1 MAGFANALQDPVSAV
16 HHACRA
22 DALRVVRHERA
33 RGVAARIV
41 RAIDAILYSEAA
53 EAAEPHGCVWR
64 EGAGGLMDQQMHAR
78 FAVAQ
83 CIMIVP
89 LCCRHKT

>member
-1 MAGFANALQDPVSAV
+1 MADLTNALQDPVSAV

-41 RAIDAILYSEAA
+41 RAIDAILYSEAVWIRVLL
-53 EAAEPHGCVWR
+53 EMRNERVFLGMTPEGRAASR
-64 EGAGGLMDQQMHAR
+64 
-78 FAVAQ
+78 
-83 CIMIVP
+83 
-89 LCCRHKT
+89 